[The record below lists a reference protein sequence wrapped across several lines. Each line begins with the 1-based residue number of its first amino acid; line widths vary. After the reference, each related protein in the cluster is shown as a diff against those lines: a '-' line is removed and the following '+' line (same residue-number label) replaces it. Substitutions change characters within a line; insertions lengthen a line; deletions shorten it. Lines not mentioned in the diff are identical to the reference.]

1 MEFPELGKHC
11 TFDSCH
17 QLDFL
22 PYTCYRCKKIFCQD
36 HFKLDDHHCP
46 SLQDGQYDAR
56 VPTCPI
62 CEQPVPGPRG
72 QDPNISVNRHI
83 QNNCN
88 DKRQTASNI
97 CHQRACNAKLLVPMN
112 CSDCGYSFCVKHRLP
127 VDHTCRPTQKGASQ
141 KRPAASSSSKRNS
154 KQDQE
159 LARLTEKA
167 NANRLTEAEQAR
179 LAALRR
185 KQKKPNCIIS

>member
-1 MEFPELGKHC
+1 M
-11 TFDSCH
+11 
-17 QLDFL
+17 
-22 PYTCYRCKKIFCQD
+22 
-36 HFKLDDHHCP
+36 
-46 SLQDGQYDAR
+46 SLFS

-88 DKRQTASNI
+88 DKKQTASNI
-97 CHQRACNAKLLVPMN
+97 CHQRGCNAKLLVPMN

-127 VDHTCRPTQKGASQ
+127 VDHSCQPPQKNTSQ
-141 KRPAASSSSKRNS
+141 KRPTASSSSKRRNS
-154 KQDQE
+154 KQQEQE

-167 NANRLTEAEQAR
+167 NHNRLTEAEQAR
-179 LAALRR
+179 LTSLRR
-185 KQKKPNCIIS
+185 KQRKSSCIIS